1 MKNILLTI
9 VIVMMTFA
17 VNADDK
23 PYKLGTVWDVSY
35 IRVNDGKLE
44 DYLNNLNSGY
54 YPIYEEYKKKGWIV
68 SYKAISFPRKNP
80 KDWNLM
86 LLTEYPNWATFDRK
100 ESEWE
105 AVSNKVFKTQKA
117 QDSSDTE
124 RENIRILWGS
134 RTGQELI
141 PNL

>member
-1 MKNILLTI
+1 
-9 VIVMMTFA
+9 
-17 VNADDK
+17 
-23 PYKLGTVWDVSY
+23 
-35 IRVNDGKLE
+35 
-44 DYLNNLNSGY
+44 
-54 YPIYEEYKKKGWIV
+54 
-68 SYKAISFPRKNP
+68 
-80 KDWNLM
+80 M